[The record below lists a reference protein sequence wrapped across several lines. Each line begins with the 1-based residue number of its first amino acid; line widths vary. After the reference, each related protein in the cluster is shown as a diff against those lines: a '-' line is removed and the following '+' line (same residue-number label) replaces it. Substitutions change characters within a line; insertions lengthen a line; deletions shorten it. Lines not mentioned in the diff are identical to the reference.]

1 MIQDIKEMVTN
12 IPAEARW
19 YIATQTSTAT
29 VVALDAAIQEALGP
43 EKRKEI
49 LKKIFTGYA
58 PSVKRMIDGFGIL
71 AGTAQAAVKAVTLAN
86 AVMFGTEIQIDI
98 TEENPQ
104 KVTAKVIGCAFPL
117 RMKEIGVHMDCLP
130 VCKAYQE
137 ATYNAVN
144 PMLKVKIGDK
154 CINRGDEYCGEIV
167 VEMEEE
173 DLTKNKVVFLHKHNC
188 RKKP

>member
-1 MIQDIKEMVTN
+1 MIQEIEEMVAN

-19 YIATQTSTAT
+19 NIATHTSTAT
-29 VVALDAAIQEALGP
+29 AVALDAAIQHALGP

-49 LKKIFTGYA
+49 LKKIYTGYA
-58 PSVKRMIDGFGIL
+58 PSVKRMIDGFGLL
-71 AGTAQAAVKAVTLAN
+71 ADTAEAAVKAVTLAN

-104 KVTAKVIGCAFPL
+104 KVTSKVIGCAFPL

-144 PMLKVKIGDK
+144 SKLKVNIGNK
-154 CINRGDEYCGEIV
+154 CIIRGDEYCGELV
-167 VEMEEE
+167 VEMEKENLKE
-173 DLTKNKVVFLHKHNC
+173 SKVVFLHKNNC
-188 RKKP
+188 